1 MELFMALRY
10 PLKQAPGAPFV
21 LFTSHRAKY
30 VKGAT
35 ETTSVDGKSVALYMP
50 PGFQV
55 SDIMRYDQGAGGV
68 ASKLIETYL
77 DDKRDG
83 TNNFG
88 SYNTKDIMDVAET
101 FAGGI
106 TQAAAGAAAG
116 AVGKKLGGAL
126 GLIASGGIANSVAS
140 VRSKRRQTSLNPQ
153 EFMLFKA
160 PNARQFSFSF
170 NMMPRSLEESRQCE
184 GIIKYFR
191 QRMYPVVDE
200 KDLVYNFP
208 EVFTIRF
215 GKVSGIPKIAESA
228 LTNATTSY
236 NPNSMSYFKKEGR
249 PVEIVFTLS
258 FQELMPLTSEKI
270 EEGF

>member
-1 MELFMALRY
+1 MALRY
-10 PLKQAPGAPFV
+10 PLKQEPGSPFV

-30 VKGAT
+30 IKGAT
-35 ETTSVDGKSVALYMP
+35 ETQSVDGKSVALYMP

-55 SDIMRYDQGAGGV
+55 ADIMRYDQGAAGFG
-68 ASKLIETYL
+68 SKLIETYL
-77 DDKRDG
+77 DNGMRGPAGLDK
-83 TNNFG
+83 
-88 SYNTKDIMDVAET
+88 YNTKDLMDVAET
-101 FAGGI
+101 FTGSL
-106 TQAAAGAAAG
+106 TQAGVGAAAG
-116 AVGKKLGGAL
+116 AISGKLGGAI
-126 GLIASGGIANSVAS
+126 GLLASGGLANSIAS

-160 PNARQFSFSF
+160 PNSRQFSFSF

-184 GIIKYFR
+184 SIIKYFR
-191 QRMYPVVDE
+191 TRMYPVVDE

-208 EVFTIRF
+208 EVFSIRF

-249 PVEIVFTLS
+249 PVEITFTLS
-258 FQELMPLTSEKI
+258 FQELMPLTSEQI
-270 EEGF
+270 EGGF

>member
-1 MELFMALRY
+1 MALRY
-10 PLKQAPGAPFV
+10 PLKQEPGSPFV

-30 VKGAT
+30 IKGAT
-35 ETTSVDGKSVALYMP
+35 ETKSVDGKSVALYMP

-55 SDIMRYDQGAGGV
+55 ADIMRYDQGAAGFG
-68 ASKLIETYL
+68 SKLIETYL
-77 DDKRDG
+77 DRG
-83 TNNFG
+83 AG
-88 SYNTKDIMDVAET
+88 SEGLGKYSTKDLMDVAET
-101 FAGGI
+101 FSGEN
-106 TQAAAGAAAG
+106 TQGVFGAAAG
-116 AVGKKLGGAL
+116 AVSGKIAGVA
-126 GLIASGGIANSVAS
+126 GLLASGGIANSVAA

-184 GIIKYFR
+184 SIIKYFR
-191 QRMYPVVDE
+191 TRMYPVVDE

-208 EVFTIRF
+208 EVFSIRF

-249 PVEIVFTLS
+249 PVEINFTLS
-258 FQELMPLTSEKI
+258 FQELMPLTSEQI
-270 EEGF
+270 EKGF